1 MAYKEQN
8 DENSNLF
15 KEFYDAV
22 YHKNSYEIK
31 ICNKIIASPGT
42 AAAADHAD
50 TELIGQ
56 TR

>member
-22 YHKNSYEIK
+22 CHKNSYEIK